1 MCFARPPFFPD
12 VCVLLLR
19 DATLKLSS
27 TPGTCRPRVES
38 NLIGARALQF
48 RRRGARGAVSIEV
61 LAMFSLLTALSHFAA
76 SPPSPPSPPR
86 LISRSSS
93 LASRRWLH
101 GRRCRSN
108 RRSSRWYSSRWCSSR
123 SSSRR
128 RCRCR
133 GARSSRHARLILC
146 ACVCGGVFACDAAI
160 NYLRHRSSLA
170 APASRLSAA
179 ATRRPMVRPIGDLMQ
194 QFSYVLSALVSCVAW
209 YCIHVWYVVL
219 CERAYMCVKGQDTSP
234 GRAGLEAP
242 WPRRPLG
249 AAPARPEKFEL
260 LISLERHF
268 PLKITVAR
276 NRFEKFELRCVF
288 CSKSRP

>member
-1 MCFARPPFFPD
+1 MASEGRAAARAQASTAASPPF
-12 VCVLLLR
+12 LLAPTAS
-19 DATLKLSS
+19 ATAPSSPSSLHLISLPPARALKLSS

-108 RRSSRWYSSRWCSSR
+108 RRSSRWCSSRWCSSR

-146 ACVCGGVFACDAAI
+146 ACVWWRVCVRR
-160 NYLRHRSSLA
+160 RHQLLASS
-170 APASRLSAA
+170 
-179 ATRRPMVRPIGDLMQ
+179 I
-194 QFSYVLSALVSCVAW
+194 
-209 YCIHVWYVVL
+209 
-219 CERAYMCVKGQDTSP
+219 
-234 GRAGLEAP
+234 
-242 WPRRPLG
+242 
-249 AAPARPEKFEL
+249 
-260 LISLERHF
+260 
-268 PLKITVAR
+268 
-276 NRFEKFELRCVF
+276 
-288 CSKSRP
+288 